1 MDDPDMNAK
10 SVKFRTQF
18 LDPDG
23 KIVNCAIGD
32 KLFVQT
38 KLTHSAEP
46 STQNFHLFVKSII
59 KTITGNTVTISEVE
73 IVGEFKDPSKQSIIK
88 NLDLSKFVSQFRNRP
103 IKHSIGGNWAIVHSG
118 TPSGLSRTQ
127 FQEDLPKAMGLS
139 VSVSNDDTAPPQQNL
154 SELQAL
160 ADTLQQFDLSKVE
173 VKTIHDLIYAC
184 EAEIQCVISVSDIIQ
199 AHTQQPIHI
208 EETSLK
214 YILVLQALAEHF
226 GTTLLPD
233 KEQGSLSK
241 VAIDL
246 TIDQVDILERSVN
259 KIVHRIT
266 LDDDSIKLSN
276 LITNPTQYGKFLT
289 TVNNTLKVI
298 EKALSDKKATANSS
312 TNEEL
317 ARNVLD
323 PSSPQNPHGRQPV
336 SEIQQLMNMMTEQNR
351 VANLSWINIAN
362 DIAQNKALLTANKT
376 ETDNTL
382 TIMQKTMQDL
392 TVHSIQ
398 LKQEQG
404 TQYNLLQ

>member
-1 MDDPDMNAK
+1 M
-10 SVKFRTQF
+10 
-18 LDPDG
+18 
-23 KIVNCAIGD
+23 
-32 KLFVQT
+32 
-38 KLTHSAEP
+38 E
-46 STQNFHLFVKSII
+46 II
-59 KTITGNTVTISEVE
+59 
-73 IVGEFKDPSKQSIIK
+73 GEFKDPSKQSVIK

-103 IKHSIGGNWAIVHSG
+103 IKLSVGGNWAIVHSG

-184 EAEIQCVISVSDIIQ
+184 ETEILCVTSVSDIIQ

-246 TIDQVDILERSVN
+246 TIDQVEILVRSVN

-276 LITNPTQYGKFLT
+276 LITNPAQYGKFL
-289 TVNNTLKVI
+289 
-298 EKALSDKKATANSS
+298 
-312 TNEEL
+312 
-317 ARNVLD
+317 
-323 PSSPQNPHGRQPV
+323 
-336 SEIQQLMNMMTEQNR
+336 QLQ
-351 VANLSWINIAN
+351 
-362 DIAQNKALLTANKT
+362 
-376 ETDNTL
+376 
-382 TIMQKTMQDL
+382 IMF
-392 TVHSIQ
+392 
-398 LKQEQG
+398 
-404 TQYNLLQ
+404 